1 MTSLSEKYQTTLE
14 DKYILPR
21 NNSERDRLQTQ
32 HRLFTEILGGRLIV
46 DQTIRIKPGDRVLD
60 SGTGAAS
67 EILGGRLI
75 VDKPIRINPGDR
87 VLDSADVPSNVKL
100 PEMPSLSL
108 PSDWDGSFDFVNQ
121 RLLIG
126 AFTVE
131 QWKMALSG
139 YFRVLRPGGVLQ
151 LIETGLFISLHDSD
165 SLPATKL
172 ANEF

>member
-1 MTSLSEKYQTTLE
+1 MTSLSEKDQTTLE
-14 DKYILPR
+14 DKYVLPR

-46 DQTIRIKPGDRVLD
+46 DQTIRIKAGDRVLD

-67 EILGGRLI
+67 WIHDLRE
-75 VDKPIRINPGDR
+75 
-87 VLDSADVPSNVKL
+87 SA
-100 PEMPSLSL
+100 PETAESSELTFQVACFELTSQAI
-108 PSDWDGSFDFVNQ
+108 SFDFVNQ

-126 AFTVE
+126 AFSVE
-131 QWKMALSG
+131 QWKMAFSG
-139 YFRVLRPGGVLQ
+139 YFRVLKPRGVLR
-151 LIETGLFISLHDSD
+151 LIQAGLFISLHDSD